1 MKKKP
6 NRRLDFLPNVQN
18 KYSIR
23 KFTVGAASILVG
35 ATLIFGAGQE
45 EAKAAESDQTVT
57 NQDNTSSTTDTTEQ
71 PSTEEKATSE
81 NITTDE
87 SSAEEK
93 EVSESATTD
102 QQSTETKEVSDN
114 TETSQ
119 QSSQKEKEISESTTT
134 EQPSPEEKA
143 ANEST
148 QTDEPST
155 EEKAANE
162 STQTDEPSTE
172 EKAADEST
180 QTDESSAEEKAADE
194 STQTDKSSSEE
205 KAAEST
211 QTDESSAEEKAADE
225 STQTDKS
232 SSEEKAA
239 ESTQTDESSSEEKE
253 ANDSTET
260 NQPSL
265 DKHETTSDVIE
276 QPEASASIQTI
287 SEELNVSSD
296 DTVQALENIG
306 VDTSNASEVEAIA
319 ALIQNDYAN
328 NSNETPVATPL
339 NVNSATTRN
348 EETTNTLRPRLF
360 AAMALAAD
368 TPTNDNVSNTDNN
381 QIIEADAIKNGYI
394 NSPTDATNAANT
406 LSGRAWVV
414 DNNTGTPSTM
424 SNGLSPVPEG
434 TSVYMQWIDKD
445 GVTSPIYKASTTNS
459 LGKSEAS
466 QVGPG
471 AYAFDLRTPYVD
483 ANGKE
488 HKYRAVDGQYYR
500 IWIEDYK
507 TQNGNTATMLRTAG
521 GFLPGSYVNSVTG
534 NNIGQFPLIGTNM
547 QRTGIFMGV
556 EPDGE
561 YMTRPKSEWIH
572 DTQGADRPLSTNSI
586 HGRVWLETG
595 TGGDLANSATGPNY
609 NPLASDRIADGYTV
623 VFSTL
628 TDEGVQAYKNQVES
642 LPEAEQAE
650 ATKTLLTDH
659 PEYIS
664 ATVYGETNADGYYT
678 LHFPSDTKINNDYIY
693 GYVMNPNGENVLGYS
708 NFISPVFNPAFQA
721 GSSFTPQTAP
731 VPKPAKGGW
740 YNVNFAL
747 VPTADTKIDI
757 VKYNNT
763 TQPAQP
769 GDTVNI
775 DLSGSQLSPL
785 PTHIEWRDSNG
796 NVVQKTDDITS
807 YTDGE
812 QKGTF
817 VVPNTAKAGDVYTVY
832 LVSGGKDVGSDSF
845 VVATQEKSYHPK
857 TNEVT
862 KDYGTPTTEED
873 VTGAVTIP
881 DYPSEKGTPTITVD
895 DPSTLPDGNTPGTVD
910 VPVTV
915 TYPDGTEDHVTVP
928 VTTNEQA
935 DNDAYQPTTD
945 EVTKDYG
952 TPTTEEDVTGAVTIP
967 DYPSEKGTPTITVD
981 DPSTLPDGNT
991 PGTVEVPVTVT
1002 YPDGTEDHVTVPV
1015 TTNEQADND
1024 AYQPTTDE
1032 VTKDYGTPT
1041 TEEDVTGAVT
1051 IPDYPSEK
1059 GTPTITVDDP
1069 STLPDGN
1076 TPGTVDVPVT
1086 VTYPDGTEDHVT
1098 VPVTTNEQA
1107 DNDAYQPTTDEVTK
1121 DYGTPTTEEDV
1132 TVAVTLPDY
1141 PSEKEQPVITVDNPD
1156 QLPDGNTPG
1165 TTEVDVT
1172 VTYPDGTKDHVK
1184 VPVTVGEEADNDAYD
1199 PNVEEVNKDYG
1210 TPTTEED
1217 VTGAVTV
1224 PDYPS
1229 EKEQP
1234 VITVDNPDQLPDG
1247 NTPGT
1252 TEVDVTVTYPDGT
1265 KDHVKVPVTVGE
1277 EADND
1282 AYDPNVEEVNKDYG
1296 TPTTEEDVTGA
1307 VTVPDYPSEKE
1318 QPVITVDN
1326 PDQLPDGNTPGTTE
1340 VDVTVTY
1347 PDGTKD
1353 HVKVPV
1359 TVGEEADNDAYD
1371 PNVEEVNKDYGTPTT
1386 EEDVTGAVTVPDY
1399 PSEKEQPVITVDNP
1413 DQLPDGNTPGTTE
1426 VDVTVTYPDGTKDH
1440 VKVPVTVGEEADND
1454 AYDPNVEEVNKD
1466 YGTPTTEED
1475 VTGAVTVPDYPSE
1488 KEQPVITVDNPDQ
1501 LPDGNTPGTT
1511 EVDVTV
1517 TYPDGTKDHV
1527 KVPVTVGEEADND
1540 AYDPNVEEVNK
1551 DYGTPTTEE
1560 DVTGAVTVPDYPSEK
1575 EQPVITVDDPNQL
1588 PDGNTPGTTEVDVT
1602 VTYPDGTKD
1611 HVKVPVIVGEETQAN
1626 TNDPGYDNVT
1636 VDPGETVKVP
1646 QTGDNTMPDG
1656 TQYEIDKSKVPSDWE
1671 VTVDHN
1677 TGELTVKP
1685 SEDAVP
1691 GTSIVIPVTVTYPD
1705 GSTEEVSTTIT
1716 VGDVIDIPAPTVNP
1730 VDDNDTEVT
1739 GTDGTPGNT
1748 IVVTFPDG
1756 STSEGN
1762 IDKDGNWTVDI
1773 PDGVDLDKGDVITVV
1788 EKDKDGKVSTPT
1800 KVVVGENCDNPS
1812 NGDNSGDGAGNDSSD
1827 GDNSEDGTGNDSS
1840 DGDNSGDGAGND
1852 SSDGDNSEDGADK
1865 GSSNEDNSKDE
1876 EGNNSLDSNNSVEGN
1891 KDSLTDNNATTDS
1904 NNTASVNNTDQTD
1917 SNNDVSELNE
1927 DNNTSNNTHKQNN
1940 SEAKALPETGNN
1952 EQNNGTLLGSLFAAT
1967 GALFLAGKRRKNR
1980 TDKK

>member
-1 MKKKP
+1 MSYLKKKP

-87 SSAEEK
+87 SSSEEKAAESTQTDKSSAEEK

-143 ANEST
+143 TDEST
-148 QTDEPST
+148 QTDES
-155 EEKAANE
+155 
-162 STQTDEPSTE
+162 SSE

-180 QTDESSAEEKAADE
+180 QTDESSSEEKVTDESTQTDESSSEEKAADE
-194 STQTDKSSSEE
+194 STQTDESSSEEKVTDESTQTDESSSEEKAADESTQTDESSSEEKAADESTQTDESSSEE

-211 QTDESSAEEKAADE
+211 QTDESSAEEKA
-225 STQTDKS
+225 
-232 SSEEKAA
+232 AA

-368 TPTNDNVSNTDNN
+368 TPTNDNVASTDNN
-381 QIIEADAIKNGYI
+381 RIIEADAIANGYI
-394 NSPTDATNAANT
+394 NSATDATNAANT

-414 DNNTGTPSTM
+414 DNNTGTPATM

-561 YMTRPKSEWIH
+561 YMTRPKSDWIH

-595 TGGDLANSATGPNY
+595 TGGDSANSATGPNY
-609 NPLASDRIADGYTV
+609 NSSLGSDRIADGYTV
-623 VFSTL
+623 VFSSL

-642 LPEAEQAE
+642 LPKAEQAD

-678 LHFPSDTKINNDYIY
+678 LHFPTDTKINNDYIY

-708 NFISPVFNPAFQA
+708 NYISPVFNPAWQI

-731 VPKPAKGGW
+731 TPKPAKGGW

-747 VPTADTKIDI
+747 VPTVDTKIDI

-857 TNEVT
+857 TDEVT
-862 KDYGTPTTEED
+862 KDYGTPTTEKN
-873 VTGAVTIP
+873 VTDAVTIP
-881 DYPSEKGTPTITVD
+881 DYPSEKDKPTITVD
-895 DPSTLPDGNTPGTVD
+895 DPSTLPDGNTPGTVN

-935 DNDAYQPTTD
+935 DNDAYQPTT
-945 EVTKDYG
+945 
-952 TPTTEEDVTGAVTIP
+952 
-967 DYPSEKGTPTITVD
+967 
-981 DPSTLPDGNT
+981 
-991 PGTVEVPVTVT
+991 
-1002 YPDGTEDHVTVPV
+1002 
-1015 TTNEQADND
+1015 
-1024 AYQPTTDE
+1024 
-1032 VTKDYGTPT
+1032 
-1041 TEEDVTGAVT
+1041 
-1051 IPDYPSEK
+1051 
-1059 GTPTITVDDP
+1059 
-1069 STLPDGN
+1069 
-1076 TPGTVDVPVT
+1076 
-1086 VTYPDGTEDHVT
+1086 
-1098 VPVTTNEQA
+1098 
-1107 DNDAYQPTTDEVTK
+1107 
-1121 DYGTPTTEEDV
+1121 
-1132 TVAVTLPDY
+1132 
-1141 PSEKEQPVITVDNPD
+1141 
-1156 QLPDGNTPG
+1156 
-1165 TTEVDVT
+1165 
-1172 VTYPDGTKDHVK
+1172 
-1184 VPVTVGEEADNDAYD
+1184 
-1199 PNVEEVNKDYG
+1199 
-1210 TPTTEED
+1210 
-1217 VTGAVTV
+1217 
-1224 PDYPS
+1224 
-1229 EKEQP
+1229 
-1234 VITVDNPDQLPDG
+1234 
-1247 NTPGT
+1247 
-1252 TEVDVTVTYPDGT
+1252 
-1265 KDHVKVPVTVGE
+1265 
-1277 EADND
+1277 
-1282 AYDPNVEEVNKDYG
+1282 
-1296 TPTTEEDVTGA
+1296 
-1307 VTVPDYPSEKE
+1307 
-1318 QPVITVDN
+1318 
-1326 PDQLPDGNTPGTTE
+1326 
-1340 VDVTVTY
+1340 
-1347 PDGTKD
+1347 
-1353 HVKVPV
+1353 
-1359 TVGEEADNDAYD
+1359 
-1371 PNVEEVNKDYGTPTT
+1371 
-1386 EEDVTGAVTVPDY
+1386 
-1399 PSEKEQPVITVDNP
+1399 
-1413 DQLPDGNTPGTTE
+1413 
-1426 VDVTVTYPDGTKDH
+1426 
-1440 VKVPVTVGEEADND
+1440 
-1454 AYDPNVEEVNKD
+1454 
-1466 YGTPTTEED
+1466 
-1475 VTGAVTVPDYPSE
+1475 
-1488 KEQPVITVDNPDQ
+1488 
-1501 LPDGNTPGTT
+1501 
-1511 EVDVTV
+1511 
-1517 TYPDGTKDHV
+1517 
-1527 KVPVTVGEEADND
+1527 
-1540 AYDPNVEEVNK
+1540 
-1551 DYGTPTTEE
+1551 
-1560 DVTGAVTVPDYPSEK
+1560 
-1575 EQPVITVDDPNQL
+1575 
-1588 PDGNTPGTTEVDVT
+1588 
-1602 VTYPDGTKD
+1602 
-1611 HVKVPVIVGEETQAN
+1611 
-1626 TNDPGYDNVT
+1626 
-1636 VDPGETVKVP
+1636 
-1646 QTGDNTMPDG
+1646 
-1656 TQYEIDKSKVPSDWE
+1656 
-1671 VTVDHN
+1671 
-1677 TGELTVKP
+1677 
-1685 SEDAVP
+1685 
-1691 GTSIVIPVTVTYPD
+1691 
-1705 GSTEEVSTTIT
+1705 
-1716 VGDVIDIPAPTVNP
+1716 
-1730 VDDNDTEVT
+1730 
-1739 GTDGTPGNT
+1739 
-1748 IVVTFPDG
+1748 
-1756 STSEGN
+1756 
-1762 IDKDGNWTVDI
+1762 
-1773 PDGVDLDKGDVITVV
+1773 
-1788 EKDKDGKVSTPT
+1788 
-1800 KVVVGENCDNPS
+1800 
-1812 NGDNSGDGAGNDSSD
+1812 
-1827 GDNSEDGTGNDSS
+1827 
-1840 DGDNSGDGAGND
+1840 
-1852 SSDGDNSEDGADK
+1852 
-1865 GSSNEDNSKDE
+1865 
-1876 EGNNSLDSNNSVEGN
+1876 
-1891 KDSLTDNNATTDS
+1891 
-1904 NNTASVNNTDQTD
+1904 
-1917 SNNDVSELNE
+1917 
-1927 DNNTSNNTHKQNN
+1927 
-1940 SEAKALPETGNN
+1940 
-1952 EQNNGTLLGSLFAAT
+1952 
-1967 GALFLAGKRRKNR
+1967 
-1980 TDKK
+1980 

>member
-1 MKKKP
+1 
-6 NRRLDFLPNVQN
+6 
-18 KYSIR
+18 
-23 KFTVGAASILVG
+23 
-35 ATLIFGAGQE
+35 
-45 EAKAAESDQTVT
+45 
-57 NQDNTSSTTDTTEQ
+57 
-71 PSTEEKATSE
+71 
-81 NITTDE
+81 
-87 SSAEEK
+87 
-93 EVSESATTD
+93 
-102 QQSTETKEVSDN
+102 
-114 TETSQ
+114 
-119 QSSQKEKEISESTTT
+119 
-134 EQPSPEEKA
+134 
-143 ANEST
+143 
-148 QTDEPST
+148 
-155 EEKAANE
+155 
-162 STQTDEPSTE
+162 
-172 EKAADEST
+172 
-180 QTDESSAEEKAADE
+180 
-194 STQTDKSSSEE
+194 
-205 KAAEST
+205 
-211 QTDESSAEEKAADE
+211 
-225 STQTDKS
+225 
-232 SSEEKAA
+232 
-239 ESTQTDESSSEEKE
+239 
-253 ANDSTET
+253 
-260 NQPSL
+260 
-265 DKHETTSDVIE
+265 
-276 QPEASASIQTI
+276 
-287 SEELNVSSD
+287 
-296 DTVQALENIG
+296 
-306 VDTSNASEVEAIA
+306 
-319 ALIQNDYAN
+319 
-328 NSNETPVATPL
+328 
-339 NVNSATTRN
+339 
-348 EETTNTLRPRLF
+348 
-360 AAMALAAD
+360 MALAAD

>member
-93 EVSESATTD
+93 AAESTQTDKSSAEEKEVSESATTE
-102 QQSTETKEVSDN
+102 QPSTEEKEV
-114 TETSQ
+114 
-119 QSSQKEKEISESTTT
+119 SESTTT
-134 EQPSPEEKA
+134 EQPSTEEKA
-143 ANEST
+143 ADESTQTNESSAEEKAADESTETDESSSEEKAAESTETDESSAEEKATDEST
-148 QTDEPST
+148 QTDES
-155 EEKAANE
+155 
-162 STQTDEPSTE
+162 SSE

-180 QTDESSAEEKAADE
+180 QTDESSSEEKAAAE
-194 STQTDKSSSEE
+194 STQTDESSSEE

-211 QTDESSAEEKAADE
+211 QTDESS
-225 STQTDKS
+225 
-232 SSEEKAA
+232 SEEKTAA

-368 TPTNDNVSNTDNN
+368 TPTNDNVASTDNN
-381 QIIEADAIKNGYI
+381 RIIEADAIANGYI
-394 NSPTDATNAANT
+394 NSATDATNAANT

-414 DNNTGTPSTM
+414 DNNTGTPATM

-561 YMTRPKSEWIH
+561 YMTRPKSDWIH

-595 TGGDLANSATGPNY
+595 TGGDSANSATGPNY
-609 NPLASDRIADGYTV
+609 NSSLGSDRIADGYTV
-623 VFSTL
+623 VFSSL

-642 LPEAEQAE
+642 LPKAEQAD

-678 LHFPSDTKINNDYIY
+678 LHFPTDTKINNDYIY

-708 NFISPVFNPAFQA
+708 NYISPVFNPAWQI

-731 VPKPAKGGW
+731 TPKPAKGGW

-747 VPTADTKIDI
+747 VPTVDTKIDI

-857 TNEVT
+857 TDEVT
-862 KDYGTPTTEED
+862 KDYGTPTTEKN
-873 VTGAVTIP
+873 VTDAVTIP

-895 DPSTLPDGNTPGTVD
+895 DPSRLPDGNTP
-910 VPVTV
+910 
-915 TYPDGTEDHVTVP
+915 
-928 VTTNEQA
+928 
-935 DNDAYQPTTD
+935 
-945 EVTKDYG
+945 
-952 TPTTEEDVTGAVTIP
+952 
-967 DYPSEKGTPTITVD
+967 
-981 DPSTLPDGNT
+981 
-991 PGTVEVPVTVT
+991 
-1002 YPDGTEDHVTVPV
+1002 
-1015 TTNEQADND
+1015 
-1024 AYQPTTDE
+1024 
-1032 VTKDYGTPT
+1032 
-1041 TEEDVTGAVT
+1041 
-1051 IPDYPSEK
+1051 
-1059 GTPTITVDDP
+1059 
-1069 STLPDGN
+1069 
-1076 TPGTVDVPVT
+1076 
-1086 VTYPDGTEDHVT
+1086 
-1098 VPVTTNEQA
+1098 
-1107 DNDAYQPTTDEVTK
+1107 
-1121 DYGTPTTEEDV
+1121 
-1132 TVAVTLPDY
+1132 
-1141 PSEKEQPVITVDNPD
+1141 
-1156 QLPDGNTPG
+1156 
-1165 TTEVDVT
+1165 
-1172 VTYPDGTKDHVK
+1172 
-1184 VPVTVGEEADNDAYD
+1184 
-1199 PNVEEVNKDYG
+1199 
-1210 TPTTEED
+1210 
-1217 VTGAVTV
+1217 
-1224 PDYPS
+1224 
-1229 EKEQP
+1229 
-1234 VITVDNPDQLPDG
+1234 
-1247 NTPGT
+1247 
-1252 TEVDVTVTYPDGT
+1252 
-1265 KDHVKVPVTVGE
+1265 
-1277 EADND
+1277 
-1282 AYDPNVEEVNKDYG
+1282 
-1296 TPTTEEDVTGA
+1296 
-1307 VTVPDYPSEKE
+1307 
-1318 QPVITVDN
+1318 
-1326 PDQLPDGNTPGTTE
+1326 
-1340 VDVTVTY
+1340 
-1347 PDGTKD
+1347 
-1353 HVKVPV
+1353 
-1359 TVGEEADNDAYD
+1359 
-1371 PNVEEVNKDYGTPTT
+1371 
-1386 EEDVTGAVTVPDY
+1386 
-1399 PSEKEQPVITVDNP
+1399 
-1413 DQLPDGNTPGTTE
+1413 
-1426 VDVTVTYPDGTKDH
+1426 
-1440 VKVPVTVGEEADND
+1440 
-1454 AYDPNVEEVNKD
+1454 
-1466 YGTPTTEED
+1466 
-1475 VTGAVTVPDYPSE
+1475 
-1488 KEQPVITVDNPDQ
+1488 
-1501 LPDGNTPGTT
+1501 
-1511 EVDVTV
+1511 
-1517 TYPDGTKDHV
+1517 
-1527 KVPVTVGEEADND
+1527 
-1540 AYDPNVEEVNK
+1540 
-1551 DYGTPTTEE
+1551 
-1560 DVTGAVTVPDYPSEK
+1560 
-1575 EQPVITVDDPNQL
+1575 
-1588 PDGNTPGTTEVDVT
+1588 
-1602 VTYPDGTKD
+1602 
-1611 HVKVPVIVGEETQAN
+1611 
-1626 TNDPGYDNVT
+1626 
-1636 VDPGETVKVP
+1636 
-1646 QTGDNTMPDG
+1646 
-1656 TQYEIDKSKVPSDWE
+1656 
-1671 VTVDHN
+1671 
-1677 TGELTVKP
+1677 
-1685 SEDAVP
+1685 
-1691 GTSIVIPVTVTYPD
+1691 
-1705 GSTEEVSTTIT
+1705 
-1716 VGDVIDIPAPTVNP
+1716 
-1730 VDDNDTEVT
+1730 
-1739 GTDGTPGNT
+1739 
-1748 IVVTFPDG
+1748 
-1756 STSEGN
+1756 
-1762 IDKDGNWTVDI
+1762 
-1773 PDGVDLDKGDVITVV
+1773 
-1788 EKDKDGKVSTPT
+1788 
-1800 KVVVGENCDNPS
+1800 
-1812 NGDNSGDGAGNDSSD
+1812 
-1827 GDNSEDGTGNDSS
+1827 
-1840 DGDNSGDGAGND
+1840 
-1852 SSDGDNSEDGADK
+1852 
-1865 GSSNEDNSKDE
+1865 
-1876 EGNNSLDSNNSVEGN
+1876 
-1891 KDSLTDNNATTDS
+1891 
-1904 NNTASVNNTDQTD
+1904 
-1917 SNNDVSELNE
+1917 
-1927 DNNTSNNTHKQNN
+1927 
-1940 SEAKALPETGNN
+1940 
-1952 EQNNGTLLGSLFAAT
+1952 
-1967 GALFLAGKRRKNR
+1967 
-1980 TDKK
+1980 

>member
-93 EVSESATTD
+93 AAESTQTDKSSAEEKEVSESATTE
-102 QQSTETKEVSDN
+102 QPSTEEKEV
-114 TETSQ
+114 
-119 QSSQKEKEISESTTT
+119 SESTTT
-134 EQPSPEEKA
+134 EQ
-143 ANEST
+143 
-148 QTDEPST
+148 
-155 EEKAANE
+155 
-162 STQTDEPSTE
+162 PSTE

-180 QTDESSAEEKAADE
+180 QTNESSAEEKAADE
-194 STQTDKSSSEE
+194 STE
-205 KAAEST
+205 
-211 QTDESSAEEKAADE
+211 
-225 STQTDKS
+225 
-232 SSEEKAA
+232 
-239 ESTQTDESSSEEKE
+239 TDESSSEEKE

-368 TPTNDNVSNTDNN
+368 TPTNDNVASTDNN
-381 QIIEADAIKNGYI
+381 RIIEADAIANGYI
-394 NSPTDATNAANT
+394 NSATDATNAANT

-414 DNNTGTPSTM
+414 DNNTGTPATM

-561 YMTRPKSEWIH
+561 YMTRPKSDWIH

-595 TGGDLANSATGPNY
+595 TGGDSANSATGPNY
-609 NPLASDRIADGYTV
+609 NSSLGSDRIADGYTV
-623 VFSTL
+623 VFSSL

-642 LPEAEQAE
+642 LPKAEQAD

-678 LHFPSDTKINNDYIY
+678 LHFPTDTKINNDYIY

-708 NFISPVFNPAFQA
+708 NYISPVFNPAWQI

-731 VPKPAKGGW
+731 TPKPAKGGW

-747 VPTADTKIDI
+747 VPTVDTKIDI

-857 TNEVT
+857 TDEVT
-862 KDYGTPTTEED
+862 KDYGTPTTEKN
-873 VTGAVTIP
+873 VTDAVTIP
-881 DYPSEKGTPTITVD
+881 DYPSEKDKPTITVD
-895 DPSTLPDGNTPGTVD
+895 DPSTLPDGNTPGTVN

-981 DPSTLPDGNT
+981 DPSR
-991 PGTVEVPVTVT
+991 
-1002 YPDGTEDHVTVPV
+1002 
-1015 TTNEQADND
+1015 
-1024 AYQPTTDE
+1024 
-1032 VTKDYGTPT
+1032 
-1041 TEEDVTGAVT
+1041 
-1051 IPDYPSEK
+1051 
-1059 GTPTITVDDP
+1059 
-1069 STLPDGN
+1069 LPDGN

-1086 VTYPDGTEDHVT
+1086 VTYPDGT
-1098 VPVTTNEQA
+1098 
-1107 DNDAYQPTTDEVTK
+1107 
-1121 DYGTPTTEEDV
+1121 
-1132 TVAVTLPDY
+1132 
-1141 PSEKEQPVITVDNPD
+1141 
-1156 QLPDGNTPG
+1156 
-1165 TTEVDVT
+1165 
-1172 VTYPDGTKDHVK
+1172 KDHVK
-1184 VPVTVGEEADNDAYD
+1184 VPVTVGEE
-1199 PNVEEVNKDYG
+1199 
-1210 TPTTEED
+1210 
-1217 VTGAVTV
+1217 
-1224 PDYPS
+1224 
-1229 EKEQP
+1229 
-1234 VITVDNPDQLPDG
+1234 
-1247 NTPGT
+1247 
-1252 TEVDVTVTYPDGT
+1252 
-1265 KDHVKVPVTVGE
+1265 
-1277 EADND
+1277 
-1282 AYDPNVEEVNKDYG
+1282 
-1296 TPTTEEDVTGA
+1296 
-1307 VTVPDYPSEKE
+1307 
-1318 QPVITVDN
+1318 
-1326 PDQLPDGNTPGTTE
+1326 
-1340 VDVTVTY
+1340 
-1347 PDGTKD
+1347 
-1353 HVKVPV
+1353 
-1359 TVGEEADNDAYD
+1359 
-1371 PNVEEVNKDYGTPTT
+1371 
-1386 EEDVTGAVTVPDY
+1386 
-1399 PSEKEQPVITVDNP
+1399 
-1413 DQLPDGNTPGTTE
+1413 
-1426 VDVTVTYPDGTKDH
+1426 
-1440 VKVPVTVGEEADND
+1440 
-1454 AYDPNVEEVNKD
+1454 
-1466 YGTPTTEED
+1466 
-1475 VTGAVTVPDYPSE
+1475 
-1488 KEQPVITVDNPDQ
+1488 
-1501 LPDGNTPGTT
+1501 
-1511 EVDVTV
+1511 
-1517 TYPDGTKDHV
+1517 
-1527 KVPVTVGEEADND
+1527 
-1540 AYDPNVEEVNK
+1540 
-1551 DYGTPTTEE
+1551 
-1560 DVTGAVTVPDYPSEK
+1560 
-1575 EQPVITVDDPNQL
+1575 
-1588 PDGNTPGTTEVDVT
+1588 
-1602 VTYPDGTKD
+1602 
-1611 HVKVPVIVGEETQAN
+1611 TQAN
-1626 TNDPGYDNVT
+1626 TNDPSYDNVT

-1656 TQYEIDKSKVPSDWE
+1656 TQYEIDKSKIPSGWE

-1705 GSTEEVSTTIT
+1705 GSTEEASTTIT

-1762 IDKDGNWTVDI
+1762 IDEDGNWTVDI

-1827 GDNSEDGTGNDSS
+1827 GDNSEDG
-1840 DGDNSGDGAGND
+1840 
-1852 SSDGDNSEDGADK
+1852 ADK

-1891 KDSLTDNNATTDS
+1891 KDSLTDNKATTDS

-1952 EQNNGTLLGSLFAAT
+1952 EQNNGTLLGSLFAAAGT
-1967 GALFLAGKRRKNR
+1967 LFLAGKRRKNR
-1980 TDKK
+1980 SDKK